1 LKAPRTEAL
10 RWLRQAENDL
20 EYARLGAREGFNA
33 QVCFLCQQICEKA
46 LKSIHYGAMAKR
58 MVLGHSLVE
67 LAQPLKLDEALRAKL
82 SVIDQ
87 YYIPTRYPNGLP
99 GAAPYEVY
107 TSKQAR
113 DALATCEAVI
123 ELARARLPADQAP
136 EEST

>member
-1 LKAPRTEAL
+1 LKAPRTEAV

-46 LKSIHYGAMAKR
+46 LKSNHYGAMAKR

-87 YYIPTRYPNGLP
+87 YYIPTRYRNADTRRRRRHRCRPVGLLPFRSAP
-99 GAAPYEVY
+99 G
-107 TSKQAR
+107 
-113 DALATCEAVI
+113 
-123 ELARARLPADQAP
+123 
-136 EEST
+136 